1 MSTVGITLNELLAD
15 NEAATAK
22 WHAWFA
28 ANPAALNAPCDIY
41 DSKTVRGLI
50 QHIFDRELRHAS
62 RLAGSD
68 TAMREP
74 APTDSVEEIFA
85 AHAEAVQ
92 HLRGF
97 LAQAPDA
104 ALHQI
109 IAIPT
114 VSAGTLQA
122 SRRKLFVH
130 VMLHS
135 IRHWAQLSTHLRTQG
150 YKTPWPKDFLMSEAM
165 Q

>member
-1 MSTVGITLNELLAD
+1 MITMGITLSELLAD

-22 WHAWFA
+22 WQAWFTD
-28 ANPAALNAPCDIY
+28 NPAALDAPCDIY
-41 DSKTVRGLI
+41 NSGTVRGLI

-68 TAMREP
+68 AAMREP
-74 APTDSVEEIFA
+74 TPTDTVEQIFA
-85 AHAEAVQ
+85 AHAQAVD

-97 LAQAPDA
+97 LAQTNDA
-104 ALHQI
+104 ALHEI

-135 IRHWAQLSTHLRTQG
+135 IRHWAQLSTHLRTHG
-150 YKTPWPKDFLMSEAM
+150 YKTAWPKDFLMSEAM

>member
-1 MSTVGITLNELLAD
+1 MSYAGITLAELLAD

-22 WHAWFA
+22 WKTWFA
-28 ANPAALNAPCDIY
+28 ENPTALDAPCDIY
-41 DSKTVRGLI
+41 DSKTVRGLV
-50 QHIFDRELRHAS
+50 QHIFDRELGHAS
-62 RLAGSD
+62 RLAGRD
-68 TAMREP
+68 
-74 APTDSVEEIFA
+74 APMLMPTSTDSVDVIFA
-85 AHAEAVQ
+85 AHAQAVAY
-92 HLRGF
+92 LRSF
-97 LAQAPDA
+97 LAQTNDA
-104 ALHQI
+104 ALHEI
-109 IAIPT
+109 IPIPT

-135 IRHWAQLSTHLRTQG
+135 IRHWAQMSTHLRTQG